1 MLAGTP
7 RANKENEIMARHQ
20 GGEKVNAGFYLNVES
35 WEVTT
40 LSGKGGTLPG
50 GKGASFLRIPT
61 LGALMFAP
69 LMGAA
74 YAIFLPFIG
83 IALVAQYATK
93 KVAAG
98 ARDVTESLM
107 GTMSPAWR
115 PGEAHFTGT
124 PDEKDKAK
132 EGDKAPHVEERLK
145 KIEQEIE
152 KREKR

>member
-1 MLAGTP
+1 
-7 RANKENEIMARHQ
+7 MARHQ
-20 GGEKVNAGFYLNVES
+20 GGEKVNAGFYLNS
-35 WEVTT
+35 GTWEVTT

-50 GKGASFLRIPT
+50 GKDAQFVRVPT

-69 LMGAA
+69 LMGAV
-74 YAIFLPFIG
+74 YAVFLPFIG
-83 IALVAQYATK
+83 IALVAQYAAK
-93 KVAAG
+93 KAVAG

-152 KREKR
+152 KREKK

>member
-1 MLAGTP
+1 
-7 RANKENEIMARHQ
+7 MARHH
-20 GGEKVNAGFYLNVES
+20 GGDKVNAGFYLNVES

-50 GKGASFLRIPT
+50 GTSAIFRRVPT

-69 LMGAA
+69 LMGAV

-98 ARDVTESLM
+98 VREVSESVM

-124 PDEKDKAK
+124 PEEKDKAK
-132 EGDKAPHVEERLK
+132 EGERAPHVEERLK
-145 KIEQEIE
+145 KIEKEIE
-152 KREKR
+152 RREKK

>member
-1 MLAGTP
+1 
-7 RANKENEIMARHQ
+7 MARYQ
-20 GGEKVNAGFYLNVES
+20 GGERAKAGFYLDVNS
-35 WEVTT
+35 WAVTT
-40 LSGKGGTLPG
+40 LSGQGGVLPG
-50 GKGASFLRIPT
+50 GADAQFVRVPT
-61 LGALMFAP
+61 IGLLVFAP

-132 EGDKAPHVEERLK
+132 DGEQAPHVEERLK
-145 KIEQEIE
+145 KLEQEIE
-152 KREKR
+152 KRERK

>member
-1 MLAGTP
+1 
-7 RANKENEIMARHQ
+7 MARHH
-20 GGEKVNAGFYLNVES
+20 GGDKVNAGFYLNVGN
-35 WEVTT
+35 WEVTA

-50 GKGASFLRIPT
+50 GSDATFRRVPT

-69 LMGAA
+69 LMGAV

-83 IALVAQYATK
+83 IALVAQFAAK
-93 KVAAG
+93 KMTAG
-98 ARDVTESLM
+98 ARDVKESVM

-124 PDEKDKAK
+124 PEDKEKDKAK
-132 EGDKAPHVEERLK
+132 DVEQPADVEERLK

-152 KREKR
+152 RREKR

>member
-1 MLAGTP
+1 
-7 RANKENEIMARHQ
+7 MARHQ
-20 GGEKVNAGFYLNVES
+20 GGDKVNAGFYLNS
-35 WEVTT
+35 GTWEVTT

-50 GKGASFLRIPT
+50 GKDAQFVRVPT
-61 LGALMFAP
+61 LGALAFAP
-69 LMGAA
+69 LMGAV

-98 ARDVTESLM
+98 ARDVTESVM

-124 PDEKDKAK
+124 PEEKEKAKAK
-132 EGDKAPHVEERLK
+132 EGEQAPHVEERLK
-145 KIEQEIE
+145 KIEKEIE
-152 KREKR
+152 RREKK

>member
-1 MLAGTP
+1 
-7 RANKENEIMARHQ
+7 MARYQ
-20 GGEKVNAGFYLNVES
+20 GGERAKAGFYLDVNS
-35 WEVTT
+35 WAVTT
-40 LSGKGGTLPG
+40 LSGQGGVLPG
-50 GKGASFLRIPT
+50 GADAQFVRVPT
-61 LGALMFAP
+61 IGLLVFAP